1 MIKYMHSSLKNKKE
15 SSNTMTTIEL
25 EANPKSPE
33 QEALVN
39 KFKGLADMVAT
50 WAEANGAPTKT
61 EEVIGQDGTT
71 HQVEVHNG
79 IRLGDIENFVQ
90 ADKPGNSVEE
100 TQVQAARLFN
110 RMMMETNGIPAPDDI
125 TRLDTS
131 SYTATLK
138 PLDGLKYAAVHMRSH
153 LDMTDPSQKAEL
165 FSTIDKNVDR
175 YAAAL
180 GSTPDSDRAKSIK
193 DNLYEVVRNAPHPA
207 TEYPTLPEY

>member
-1 MIKYMHSSLKNKKE
+1 MHSSLKNKKE
-15 SSNTMTTIEL
+15 SYSTMTTIEL
-25 EANPKSPE
+25 EANSKSPE

-39 KFKGLADMVAT
+39 KFKGLADMAAVWT
-50 WAEANGAPTKT
+50 EANGAPTQT
-61 EEVIGQDGTT
+61 EQAIGQNGTA
-71 HQVEVHNG
+71 HQVETHTG

-110 RMMMETNGIPAPDDI
+110 RMVMETNGIPAPDDI
-125 TRLDTS
+125 ARLDTS

-138 PLDGLKYAAVHMRSH
+138 PLDVLQYAAVHMRSH

-165 FSTIDKNVDR
+165 FSTIDENVDR

-180 GSTPDSDRAKSIK
+180 GSAADSDRTKSIK
-193 DNLYEVVRNAPHPA
+193 EDLYEAVRNTPHPA

>member
-15 SSNTMTTIEL
+15 SSNMTSIEL
-25 EANPKSPE
+25 ESNSKSPE
-33 QEALVN
+33 QEAIVN
-39 KFKGLADMVAT
+39 KFKGLADMAAAWT
-50 WAEANGAPTKT
+50 EANGAPTKT
-61 EEVIGQDGTT
+61 EQVIGHDGTT
-71 HQVEVHNG
+71 RKVEVHNG

-90 ADKPGNSVEE
+90 ADNPGNSVEE

-110 RMMMETNGIPAPDDI
+110 RMVMETNGIPAPDDI

-131 SYTATLK
+131 SYTAALK
-138 PLDGLKYAAVHMRSH
+138 PIDALKYAAVHMRSH

-165 FSTIDKNVDR
+165 FSIIDKNVDR

-180 GSTPDSDRAKSIK
+180 GSAPDSDRAQSIK
-193 DNLYEVVRNAPHPA
+193 ESLHEAVRNTPHPA

>member
-1 MIKYMHSSLKNKKE
+1 
-15 SSNTMTTIEL
+15 MTAIEL
-25 EANPKSPE
+25 EANSKSPE
-33 QEALVN
+33 QDALVN

-61 EEVIGQDGTT
+61 EQVVGQDGTT
-71 HQVEVHNG
+71 RQVEVHNG

-90 ADKPGNSVEE
+90 ADKPGNSIEE

-110 RMMMETNGIPAPDDI
+110 RMVMETNGIPTPDDI

-138 PLDGLKYAAVHMRSH
+138 PLDALKYAAVHMRSH
-153 LDMTDPSQKAEL
+153 LDMTNPSQKAEL

-175 YAAAL
+175 YTAAL
-180 GSTPDSDRAKSIK
+180 GSAPDSDYTKSIK
-193 DNLYEVVRNAPHPA
+193 EGLYGAVRNTPHPA